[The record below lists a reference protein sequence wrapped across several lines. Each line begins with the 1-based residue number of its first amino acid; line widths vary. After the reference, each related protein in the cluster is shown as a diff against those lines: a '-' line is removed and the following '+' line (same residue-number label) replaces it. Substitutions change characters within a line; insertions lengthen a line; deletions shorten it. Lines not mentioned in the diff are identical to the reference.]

1 MRTHPV
7 PVRPESCV
15 LVLGHRFQGPPHH
28 LRQALQGLHAAD
40 QCQGHSLLQEITS
53 DTGRQRVAQISS
65 CPPVGTGCSSY
76 SSFRDDSAAAQTAR
90 LPLCGPQE
98 LCLQLPNAPGAGCHP
113 QPSGGWQRPSAFPAR
128 VPVANLLV
136 YFVTSKLGPAYTC
149 PQSLFTPSQDQ
160 EWLVH
165 AIGGQICSIKFEFS
179 LRGTSASLERGSS
192 GAPEWGAGTGNTL
205 RPSGLVFWL

>member
-1 MRTHPV
+1 MRTSGAVPSAAQHPWCWLPPSV
-7 PVRPESCV
+7 IGRVAETI
-15 LVLGHRFQGPPHH
+15 RFPSQGP
-28 LRQALQGLHAAD
+28 
-40 QCQGHSLLQEITS
+40 
-53 DTGRQRVAQISS
+53 
-65 CPPVGTGCSSY
+65 
-76 SSFRDDSAAAQTAR
+76 
-90 LPLCGPQE
+90 
-98 LCLQLPNAPGAGCHP
+98 
-113 QPSGGWQRPSAFPAR
+113 SGQ
-128 VPVANLLV
+128 LLV